1 MNHNPSS
8 GSHPRRWP
16 RWVPPTAALSAG
28 GAALVIWFEEVV
40 AFATEFI
47 GVLVLPVLASIIYFF
62 NVFVFKSAAPK
73 ADDLKK

>member
-8 GSHPRRWP
+8 GSHARHWTRWA
-16 RWVPPTAALSAG
+16 PPAAAAGAG
-28 GAALVIWFEEVV
+28 GATLLIWFEEVV
-40 AFATEFI
+40 TLVTEFI
-47 GVLVLPVLASIIYFF
+47 GVLFLPVLASIIYFF